1 MTGYIINFSIYTT
14 AMIGVIF
21 VALFTFKKF
30 STMNFSKKVS
40 MLNIEDSM
48 KLSARKTLYVI
59 KAKDERFLIASD
71 VDNTSLIA
79 KLDDGAVSLPLTL
92 DKTELNKGLDTEL
105 SREDKSTRLKSFDGV
120 EGIKEFASVIDFN
133 KQREKKGPMMK
144 ELARKLSDL

>member
-30 STMNFSKKVS
+30 STMNFSKKES
-40 MLNIEDSM
+40 MLNIEDTM

-59 KAKDERFLIASD
+59 KAKGERFLIASD
-71 VDNTSLIA
+71 IDRTSLIA
-79 KLDDGAVSLPLTL
+79 KLDEGTVSLPLTL
-92 DKTELNKGLDTEL
+92 DKAEL

-120 EGIKEFASVIDFN
+120 DSMTEFASVIDFN
-133 KQREKKGPMMK
+133 KKLDKKGPMMK
-144 ELARKLSDL
+144 ELARKLNDL